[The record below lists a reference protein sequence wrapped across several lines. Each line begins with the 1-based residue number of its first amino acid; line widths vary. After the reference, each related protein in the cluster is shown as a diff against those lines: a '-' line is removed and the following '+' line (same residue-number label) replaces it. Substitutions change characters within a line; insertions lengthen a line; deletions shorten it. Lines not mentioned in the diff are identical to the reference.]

1 MRQILKSISLT
12 SILLL
17 ALSCGKEKV
26 GSNDNPPKV
35 HVIDVLEPDVVRC
48 TYAGLSATL
57 NRIPDSFT
65 GSTWAIDF
73 VLSTDPDFKEGRIV
87 TKRIS
92 GAPAVKEKH
101 SAQAGLLLA
110 GTKYYYKAVLVLA
123 EDWMIDSSIN
133 SFTTETAPL
142 YNSHPYL
149 DLGLSVKWAYCN
161 QGANSPTAFGTYF
174 NASTTPSVNYGGNWR
189 KPTMDEMLE
198 LVNNCSKTFTRDFD
212 PEEGGIWF
220 TGPSGES
227 IYLQCQNDVSETGDD
242 GFFSSELN
250 WSNFYYGL
258 YLHSN
263 SDNTFTAV
271 KGSYVKYGRLR
282 AVFK

>member
-1 MRQILKSISLT
+1 MTHLLKSILPAFF
-12 SILLL
+12 LLL
-17 ALSCGKEKV
+17 ALSCGKERV
-26 GSNDNPPKV
+26 SGGSGNAQGP
-35 HVIDVLEPDVVRC
+35 IIETLEADGIHC
-48 TYAGLSATL
+48 GYATLNARL

-65 GSTWAIDF
+65 GDGWEVVFSI
-73 VLSTDPDFKEGRIV
+73 STDKDFNPDQ
-87 TKRIS
+87 TKTTKLTGSSSS
-92 GAPAVKEKH
+92 GDNYNYTVSPLI
-101 SAQAGLLLA
+101 AGS
-110 GTKYYYKAVLVLA
+110 KYYYKASLILA
-123 EDWMIDSSIN
+123 EDWIVDGDPV
-133 SFTTETAPL
+133 SFTTADAPKNNG
-142 YNSHPYL
+142 YPYI

-227 IYLQCQNDVSETGDD
+227 IYLQCQNDVGETGDD